1 MGTTFAERLETAI
14 AKFESVHAFSK
25 KADISD
31 SMLRKYLEGSMPGL
45 DKLIKI
51 ADAADVTLDWLA
63 ANRGPMHASSP
74 AYEPD
79 IVVHGPDG
87 PVMTLEVK
95 SYGADHSTDLTLVP
109 RLDIQASAGVGA
121 LALQEQA
128 VELMAFQSAWLRSI
142 GVAPSFARIITA
154 RGDSME
160 PTIRDGDVLLIDT
173 SVAEVRDNGIY
184 CVVYGNMLLV
194 KRVHPRMNG
203 SLQLIS
209 DNAVY
214 PPEEV
219 PAAEVPGLSVAGRVM
234 WYSRSL

>member
-1 MGTTFAERLETAI
+1 MMGNTFAERLETAI

-25 KADISD
+25 KVEISD
-31 SMLRKYLEGSMPGL
+31 SMLRKYLDGSMPGV

-51 ADAADVTLDWLA
+51 ADAAEVTLDWLA
-63 ANRGPMHASSP
+63 AGRGPMRSEKE
-74 AYEPD
+74 YVPD

-87 PVMTLEVK
+87 EVTMIEMK
-95 SYGADHSTDLTLVP
+95 GVKAGQRADLTLVP

-121 LALQEQA
+121 LVQEEQA
-128 VELMAFQSAWLRSI
+128 VELIAFQSAWLRSI

-173 SVAEVRDNGIY
+173 SVSEVRDNGIY
-184 CVVYGNMLLV
+184 CVVYGSMLLV

-214 PPEEV
+214 PAEEVSPAEV
-219 PAAEVPGLSVAGRVM
+219 PALSIAGRVM